1 MCRTYQSKSIYC
13 IVQCSIWVQSG
24 SVAGVVVV
32 WNLILHDGLTP
43 NYNNAKDILGCQEF
57 GVRNV
62 Y

>member
-1 MCRTYQSKSIYC
+1 MPFIPIKVYC
-13 IVQCSIWVQSG
+13 ILQCSTGVQSG
-24 SVAGVVVV
+24 LVAGDVVV

-43 NYNNAKDILGCQEF
+43 NYNNAKDIILGCQEF